1 MVLVIGGSNQGKYT
15 FAKTLSEDVI
25 RDFHLQIRDCMEQGN
40 DPGELAEQ
48 VLSQHPDAV
57 FTVAELG
64 CGLVPM
70 DPFDRDYRES
80 VGRISC
86 LLAERAGAVYRV
98 YCGIPVKIK

>member
-1 MVLVIGGSNQGKYT
+1 MVLVIGGSNQGKYA

-40 DPGELAEQ
+40 DPGEMAEHVLA
-48 VLSQHPDAV
+48 QHPNAA

-70 DPFDRDYRES
+70 DSFERDYRES